1 MYRFALTRHC
11 GLDPQSAEHYEIP
24 RQARNDE
31 NHKIY
36 TLLPTPILSLILLLM
51 AEKQGNQVGFV
62 GSLAAKG
69 FFKNKDFSNKP
80 ILN

>member
-24 RQARNDE
+24 RQVRHSNLFAWLAKNDE

-36 TLLPTPILSLILLLM
+36 TLLLIPQFLSVFLKTLVLLQLQIYEILL
-51 AEKQGNQVGFV
+51 NCNSFF
-62 GSLAAKG
+62 AK
-69 FFKNKDFSNKP
+69 
-80 ILN
+80 

>member
-11 GLDPQSAEHYEIP
+11 GLDPPLELVRLVYQESAEHYEIP

-36 TLLPTPILSLILLLM
+36 TLLPIPKNNFNFLI
-51 AEKQGNQVGFV
+51 
-62 GSLAAKG
+62 
-69 FFKNKDFSNKP
+69 
-80 ILN
+80 